1 VIHLPGGYQQL
12 IEEPSEARITAHERP
27 SSAVIRIIA
36 APASEGMFGQWK
48 PFDSTRVLYVPSDF
62 LVAVVHRGPV

>member
-27 SSAVIRIIA
+27 SSAVIRLIHKGA
-36 APASEGMFGQWK
+36 PVRVYPPASQT
-48 PFDSTRVLYVPSDF
+48 TR
-62 LVAVVHRGPV
+62 